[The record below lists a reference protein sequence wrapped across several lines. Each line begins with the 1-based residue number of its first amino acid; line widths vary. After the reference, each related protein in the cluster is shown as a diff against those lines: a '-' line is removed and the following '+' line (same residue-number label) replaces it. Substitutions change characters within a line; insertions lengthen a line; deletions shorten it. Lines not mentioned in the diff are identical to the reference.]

1 MPRERASAGDRKGGA
16 RMNVIVELEKPLLE
30 LEAKID
36 GLKKLNETQRVD
48 FSAEIRALEE
58 KALQLKAEIFGN
70 LTPWQ
75 RVHLARHPKRPLAL
89 DYIAQ
94 LDEFVELHGDRTF
107 RDDPS
112 IVAGLGR
119 LGGIRICVIGE
130 QKGRDTKE
138 NLYRNFGMP
147 HPEGYRKAQRIMKLA
162 EKFHQPLVTFIDT
175 PGAYPGIGAEERGQ
189 SEAIATCLRTL
200 SGLRTPVIVNVTGE
214 GGSGGALAIGL
225 GDHIIMLQHSIYS
238 VASPEPAATIL
249 WRDAT
254 KAEEAAQHL
263 RLTSDDLFEFGIVD
277 EVIEEPLGGA
287 HRDAEAVIARV
298 LDADR
303 RAIDRLT
310 RLSFDALLDRRYE
323 KYRKLGSHSE
333 LLHDRAAR

>member
-1 MPRERASAGDRKGGA
+1 
-16 RMNVIVELEKPLLE
+16 MNVIVELEKPLLE

-36 GLKKLNETQRVD
+36 GLKKLNESQRVD
-48 FSAEIRALEE
+48 FSSEIRALEE

-89 DYIAQ
+89 DYISR
-94 LDEFVELHGDRTF
+94 LDDFIELHGDRAF

-112 IVAGLGR
+112 VIAGLGR
-119 LGGIRICVIGE
+119 LGDIPICVIGE

-147 HPEGYRKAQRIMKLA
+147 HPEGYRKAQRIMRMA
-162 EKFHQPLVTFIDT
+162 EKFHRPLVTFIDT

-189 SEAIATCLRTL
+189 SEAIATSLLTL

-225 GDHIIMLQHSIYS
+225 GDHIVMLQHSIYS

-254 KAEEAAQHL
+254 KADEAAARL

-287 HRDAEAVIARV
+287 QRDPDAIIEKV
-298 LDADR
+298 LAADR
-303 RAIDRLT
+303 RAIDRLA
-310 RLSFDALLDRRYE
+310 RLSSDALLDRRYE
-323 KYRKLGSHSE
+323 KYRKIGSHTE
-333 LLHDRAAR
+333 LVNDRAAR

>member
-1 MPRERASAGDRKGGA
+1 
-16 RMNVIVELEKPLLE
+16 MNVIVELERPLLE

-48 FSAEIRALEE
+48 FSSEIRALEE

-89 DYIAQ
+89 DYIAR
-94 LDEFVELHGDRTF
+94 LDDFIELHGDRAF

-112 IVAGLGR
+112 VVAGLAA
-119 LGGIRICVIGE
+119 LDGISICVIGE

-138 NLYRNFGMP
+138 NVYRNFGMP
-147 HPEGYRKAQRIMKLA
+147 HPEGYRKAQRIMRMA
-162 EKFHQPLVTFIDT
+162 EKFHRPLVTFIDT
-175 PGAYPGIGAEERGQ
+175 PGAFPGIGAEERGQ
-189 SEAIATCLRTL
+189 SEAIAACLSLL
-200 SGLRTPVIVNVTGE
+200 SGLRTPVVVNVTGE

-225 GDHIIMLQHSIYS
+225 GDHIVMLQHSIYS
-238 VASPEPAATIL
+238 VASPEAAATIL

-254 KAEEAAQHL
+254 KAEEAAKRL

-277 EVIEEPLGGA
+277 EIVDEPLGGA
-287 HRDAEAVIARV
+287 QRDPEGVIGRV
-298 LDADR
+298 LSADK
-303 RAIDRLT
+303 RAIE
-310 RLSFDALLDRRYE
+310 RLSRLSADELLDRRYE
-323 KYRKLGSHSE
+323 KYRKIGSHTE
-333 LLHDRAAR
+333 LTYERAAR

>member
-1 MPRERASAGDRKGGA
+1 
-16 RMNVIVELEKPLLE
+16 MNVIVELEKPLTE
-30 LEAKID
+30 LETILRD
-36 GLKKLNETQRVD
+36 LKNRQRETQGVD
-48 FSAEIRALEE
+48 LTPKIRELEE
-58 KALQLKAEIFGN
+58 KAQQLRAEIFGN

-75 RVHLARHPKRPLAL
+75 RVHMARHPKRPLAL
-89 DYIAQ
+89 DYISR
-94 LDEFVELHGDRTF
+94 LDDFVELHGDRAY

-112 IVAGLGR
+112 IVAGLGV
-119 LGGIRICVIGE
+119 LGGIPVCVIGE

-147 HPEGYRKAQRIMKLA
+147 HPEGYRKAQRVMRLA
-162 EKFHQPLVTFIDT
+162 EKFHRPLVTFIDT

-189 SEAIATCLRTL
+189 SEAIAASLKL
-200 SGLRTPVIVNVTGE
+200 LAGLRTPVVVNVTGE

-254 KAEEAAQHL
+254 KAEEAAKRL

-287 HRDAEAVIARV
+287 QRDAEGTVAKV
-298 LDADR
+298 LAADR
-303 RAIDRLT
+303 RALERLMK
-310 RLSFDALLDRRYE
+310 LDADTLLDRRYE
-323 KYRKLGSHSE
+323 KYRKLGAHTE
-333 LLHDRAAR
+333 LVHDRAAR

>member
-1 MPRERASAGDRKGGA
+1 
-16 RMNVIVELEKPLLE
+16 MNVIVELEKPLTE
-30 LEAKID
+30 LEAILRD
-36 GLKKLNETQRVD
+36 LKNRQRETQGVD
-48 FSAEIRALEE
+48 LTPKIRELEE
-58 KALQLKAEIFGN
+58 KAQQLRAEIFGN

-75 RVHLARHPKRPLAL
+75 RVHMARHPKRPLAL
-89 DYIAQ
+89 DYISR
-94 LDEFVELHGDRTF
+94 LDDFVELHGDRTY

-112 IVAGLGR
+112 IVAGLGV
-119 LGGIRICVIGE
+119 LDGIPVCVIGE

-147 HPEGYRKAQRIMKLA
+147 HPEGYRKAQRIMRLA
-162 EKFHQPLVTFIDT
+162 EKFHRPLVTFIDT

-189 SEAIATCLRTL
+189 SEAIATSLKL
-200 SGLRTPVIVNVTGE
+200 LAGLRTPIVVNVTGE

-225 GDHIIMLQHSIYS
+225 GDHIVMLQHSIYS

-254 KAEEAAQHL
+254 KAEEAAKRL

-287 HRDAEAVIARV
+287 QRDPEGTIGKV
-298 LDADR
+298 LAADR
-303 RAIDRLT
+303 RAIERLMKLEADT
-310 RLSFDALLDRRYE
+310 LLDRRYE

-333 LLHDRAAR
+333 LVHDRAAR

>member
-1 MPRERASAGDRKGGA
+1 
-16 RMNVIVELEKPLLE
+16 MNVILELEKPLLE
-30 LEAKID
+30 LEAKIED
-36 GLKKLNETQRVD
+36 LKKFHGSQRVD
-48 FSAEIRALEE
+48 LSSQIRELEE
-58 KALQLKAEIFGN
+58 KALQLKAEIFGS

-94 LDEFVELHGDRTF
+94 LDDFIELHGDRAF

-119 LGGIRICVIGE
+119 LGDIPICVIGE

-147 HPEGYRKAQRIMKLA
+147 HPEGYRKAQRIMRMA
-162 EKFHQPLVTFIDT
+162 EKFGRPLVTFIDT

-189 SEAIATCLRTL
+189 SEAIATSLLTL
-200 SGLRTPVIVNVTGE
+200 AGLRTPVIVNVTGE

-238 VASPEPAATIL
+238 VASPEPAASIL
-249 WRDAT
+249 WRDAS
-254 KAEEAAQHL
+254 KADEAAARL

-287 HRDAEAVIARV
+287 QRDPDTVIAKV
-298 LDADR
+298 LAADR
-303 RAIDRLT
+303 RAIE
-310 RLSFDALLDRRYE
+310 RLSRLNADDLLDRRYE
-323 KYRKLGSHSE
+323 KYRKIGSHTE
-333 LLHDRAAR
+333 LVDDRAAR

>member
-1 MPRERASAGDRKGGA
+1 
-16 RMNVIVELEKPLLE
+16 MNVIVELEKPLLE

-58 KALQLKAEIFGN
+58 KAQQLKAEIFGN

-89 DYIAQ
+89 DYISR
-94 LDEFVELHGDRTF
+94 LDDFIELHGDRAF

-112 IVAGLGR
+112 IVAGLAR
-119 LGGIRICVIGE
+119 LGDVPICVIGE

-147 HPEGYRKAQRIMKLA
+147 HPEGYRKAQRIMKMA
-162 EKFHQPLVTFIDT
+162 EKFRRPLVTFIDT

-189 SEAIATCLRTL
+189 SEAIAASLL
-200 SGLRTPVIVNVTGE
+200 LLAGLRTPVIVNVTGE

-225 GDHIIMLQHSIYS
+225 GDHIVMLQHSIYS
-238 VASPEPAATIL
+238 VASPEPAASIL
-249 WRDAT
+249 WRDAS
-254 KAEEAAQHL
+254 KAEEAAKRL

-287 HRDAEAVIARV
+287 QRDPELVIGKV
-298 LDADR
+298 MEADR
-303 RAIDRLT
+303 RAIEKLLRVPPDE
-310 RLSFDALLDRRYE
+310 LLDRRYE
-323 KYRKLGSHSE
+323 KYRKIGSHTE
-333 LLHDRAAR
+333 LVHDRAAR

>member
-1 MPRERASAGDRKGGA
+1 
-16 RMNVIVELEKPLLE
+16 MNVIVELEKPLLE

-48 FSAEIRALEE
+48 FTAEIRALEE

-75 RVHLARHPKRPLAL
+75 RVHVARHPKRPLAL
-89 DYIAQ
+89 DYIGR
-94 LDEFVELHGDRTF
+94 LDEFAELHGDRDF
-107 RDDPS
+107 RDDPA
-112 IVAGLGR
+112 IVAGLGV
-119 LGGIRICVIGE
+119 LGGVPICVIGE

-147 HPEGYRKAQRIMKLA
+147 HPEGYRKAERIMKLA
-162 EKFHQPLVTFIDT
+162 EKFRRPLVTFIDT

-189 SEAIATCLRTL
+189 SEAIASCLRTL
-200 SGLRTPVIVNVTGE
+200 SGLRTPVVVNVTGE

-225 GDHIIMLQHSIYS
+225 GDHIVMLQHSIYS

-254 KAEEAAQHL
+254 KAEEAAKRL

-277 EVIEEPLGGA
+277 EVLAEPLGGA
-287 HRDAEAVIARV
+287 HRDADVVIASV
-298 LDADR
+298 LAADR
-303 RAIDRLT
+303 RAIE
-310 RLSFDALLDRRYE
+310 RLSKIASDELLDRRYE
-323 KYRKLGSHSE
+323 KYRRMGSHLE
-333 LLHDRAAR
+333 IPHDRAAR

>member
-1 MPRERASAGDRKGGA
+1 
-16 RMNVIVELEKPLLE
+16 MNVIVELEKPLLE

-48 FSAEIRALEE
+48 FSSEIRALEE

-89 DYIAQ
+89 DYIAR
-94 LDEFVELHGDRTF
+94 LDDFVELHGDRTY

-112 IVAGLGR
+112 VVAGLGV
-119 LGGIRICVIGE
+119 LDGIPICVIGE

-138 NLYRNFGMP
+138 NVYRNFGMP
-147 HPEGYRKAQRIMKLA
+147 HPEGYRKAQRIMRLA
-162 EKFHQPLVTFIDT
+162 EKFRRPLVTFIDT
-175 PGAYPGIGAEERGQ
+175 PGAFPGIGAEERGQ
-189 SEAIATCLRTL
+189 SEAIAACLALL

-225 GDHIIMLQHSIYS
+225 GDHIVMLQHSIYS
-238 VASPEPAATIL
+238 VASPEAAATIL

-254 KAEEAAQHL
+254 KAEEAAKRL

-277 EVIEEPLGGA
+277 EIIDEPLGGA
-287 HRDAEAVIARV
+287 QRDPDGVIDRV
-298 LDADR
+298 LTADKR
-303 RAIDRLT
+303 SIE
-310 RLSFDALLDRRYE
+310 RLSRLGIDELLDRRYE
-323 KYRKLGSHSE
+323 KYRKIGSHTE
-333 LLHDRAAR
+333 LAYDRAAR